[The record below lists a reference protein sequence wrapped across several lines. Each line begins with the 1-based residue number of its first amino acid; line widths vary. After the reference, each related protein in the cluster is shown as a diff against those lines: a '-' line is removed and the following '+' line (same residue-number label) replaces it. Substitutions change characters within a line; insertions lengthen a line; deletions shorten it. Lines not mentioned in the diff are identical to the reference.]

1 MTKFSKHKWWL
12 LTVLMTVP
20 LLAVAAGVPN
30 IFTSGTVIS
39 SSQVNDNFKN
49 VTDRLT
55 ALESTKPTNTY
66 VRWGRTVCPT
76 GANVVYTG
84 YAAGG
89 HYAPSAPY
97 LGSGANTLCLHN
109 TPQWLVYD
117 DAANDAAFIYGTEFE
132 TAGRGVAALA
142 PLQDFDAT
150 CVVCEVPRAAQLM
163 IPGRTSCPT
172 GWTMEY
178 NGYLMS
184 SHHTHNKEDWTCVD
198 ATPETAGSSANSD
211 GHLFYPTEVQCGSLL
226 CQNGGYVQNREVTC
240 AVCTK

>member
-1 MTKFSKHKWWL
+1 MKKFTKHRWWL

-30 IFTSGTVIS
+30 VFTSGTVIS
-39 SSQVNDNFKN
+39 STQVNDNFKN

-55 ALESTKPTNTY
+55 TLEAASRSSTY

-76 GANVVYTG
+76 GATVLYTG

-89 HYAPSAPY
+89 HYQPLAANI
-97 LGSGANTLCLHN
+97 GSGVGTICLHD

-117 DAANDAAFIYGTEFE
+117 DANNDSAFIYGTEYE
-132 TAGRGVAALA
+132 TGAYGVPALR
-142 PLQDFDAT
+142 PLQNYDAT
-150 CVVCEVPRAAQLM
+150 CVVCEVPRTAELM
-163 IPGRTSCPT
+163 IPGRTSCPG
-172 GWTMEY
+172 GWTLEY

-184 SHHTHNKEDWTCVD
+184 SHHTQNQSDWSCVD
-198 ATPETAGSSANSD
+198 ATPEMAGSSANQD